1 MVNFKIKAFNN
12 DLQERY
18 HSDFNNQI
26 KFVKDA
32 VLTLEE
38 AIKLLEKECLNEM
51 EDKCKLVVELEK
63 ESKFYGDKLIDVDE
77 KNLILG
83 PDNINYINF
92 SKIMRD
98 IGEKAK
104 NASELLIDI
113 KYDKVPNDLTKELVK
128 LIEIDES
135 ISRNIYLTMKKMN
148 EVDIKE
154 IKKLSCKLQK
164 KQKDVEDISNKL
176 LDDSNHSNDEFK
188 LSDNYKDLIAILKGI
203 SNDSQKV
210 FLIIK

>member
-63 ESKFYGDKLIDVDE
+63 EAKSYGVKLIDVDE

-92 SKIMRD
+92 SKIMGG

>member
-113 KYDKVPNDLTKELVK
+113 KNDKVPKYLTKELVK